1 MEAIEV
7 TVFLVIAIVL
17 GSLVIGFITDWD
29 YTKTSESLKKL
40 MSGEEKPQFDE
51 VDAEGF
57 VSQVIK
63 IWDDCGYGELDAS
76 YTFYVKDSNR
86 TSVDKAYLFSR
97 LKKFNI
103 CESLQSFGN
112 GCGVREDVRMDT
124 LSLPHLAIISC
135 HASNST
141 MTIK

>member
-7 TVFLVIAIVL
+7 TVFIVIAIVL

-29 YTKTSESLKKL
+29 YTKTNDSLKKL
-40 MSGEEKPQFDE
+40 MLGEEKPDFDE

-63 IWDDCGYGELDAS
+63 IWDDCGYGEMNAN
-76 YTFYVKDSNR
+76 YTFYVKD
-86 TSVDKAYLFSR
+86 TSVPSIDKAFLFDR

-103 CESLQSFGN
+103 CESLQSFSN
-112 GCGVREDVRMDT
+112 SCGVREDVQMQPFT
-124 LSLPHLAIISC
+124 LPHLAIVTC
-135 HASNST
+135 HSSNST
-141 MTIK
+141 MTIS